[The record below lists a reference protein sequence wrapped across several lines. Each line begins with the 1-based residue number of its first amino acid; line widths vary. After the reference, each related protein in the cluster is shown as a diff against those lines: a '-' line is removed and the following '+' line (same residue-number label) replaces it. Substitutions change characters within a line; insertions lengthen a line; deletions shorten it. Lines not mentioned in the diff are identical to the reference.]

1 MTRYSRKLSSS
12 VGNDVEEE
20 EVRDCCK
27 LLSKNFGGNTEKLHN
42 G

>member
-1 MTRYSRKLSSS
+1 MTRYSRKFSSS
-12 VGNDVEEE
+12 VGNDVEE

-27 LLSKNFGGNTEKLHN
+27 LLSKNFGENAEKLHN